1 MSLWSLKTNA
11 EMEHVLLAVSLLVG
25 LGLLFVGE
33 QIVNIVETVHEA
45 VLLIAVDFK
54 VLALAS
60 GQIGNGLVGQVDTN
74 LGFGVGLDGSEE
86 FGKELL

>member
-86 FGKELL
+86 SGKELL

>member
-74 LGFGVGLDGSEE
+74 LGLGVGLDGSEE